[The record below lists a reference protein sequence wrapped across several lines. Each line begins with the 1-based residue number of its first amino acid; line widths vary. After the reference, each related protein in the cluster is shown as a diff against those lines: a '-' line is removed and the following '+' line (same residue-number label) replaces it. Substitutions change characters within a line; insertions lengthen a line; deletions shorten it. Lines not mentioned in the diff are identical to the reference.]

1 MNEPDL
7 QFIASP
13 SQDSWK
19 KRTEFVVL
27 SLFTTLI
34 TAVYFFT
41 QSLWSDGSVR
51 WDGANYVSMAE
62 QIAAH
67 KIPSV
72 DAPFVYRLGFPAFA
86 ALLNPQNPAS
96 AMRLISLASGVAAV
110 LLLWWWLTRFPISS
124 IIRLG
129 LVGLFSLQYHGP
141 LRFGIFF
148 PTLTYSL
155 FWVFLLGGLLVL
167 HSLLTS
173 EESTILSMIA
183 VAVLFFLGTLVRETM
198 VIAPIAMLLIRPQMR
213 KFSRSTFIKVMTC
226 AFGGW
231 VIGILCSHKF
241 SVATGTYSFS
251 KTAESLLDQ
260 KTLLELVAALFLS
273 FGPLLAVFVASPARS
288 LQLFEKYRELS
299 ALLFVSVALAVIGGS
314 NTEMFMF
321 WASPAVLVVM
331 GILLSENLMRG
342 RHHLFIG
349 VLFAAQ
355 LVSER
360 VFLNIPLPLES
371 NHVPIVVFSP
381 LGGTSYLQLWS
392 NFASTPILMRIV
404 FTNCVFIFIYAM
416 SFWWA
421 QRQRENVESE
431 LSTLDAMVSN

>member
-7 QFIASP
+7 QFITSP
-13 SQDSWK
+13 SLKSWK
-19 KRTEFVVL
+19 RRTEFAVL
-27 SLFTTLI
+27 SLFTTVI

-41 QSLWSDGSVR
+41 QALWSDASVR

-67 KIPSV
+67 KIPTA
-72 DAPFVYRLGFPAFA
+72 DAPFVYRLGFPALA
-86 ALLNPQNPAS
+86 ALLNPQNPSS
-96 AMRLISLASGVAAV
+96 AMRLISIASGVAAV
-110 LLLWWWLTRFPISS
+110 FLLWWWLTRFPISS
-124 IIRLG
+124 LIRLG
-129 LVGLFSLQYHGP
+129 LVGIFALQYHGP

-167 HSLLTS
+167 HSMLTS
-173 EESTILSMIA
+173 EESTILSLIA
-183 VAVLFFLGTLVRETM
+183 VAVLCFLGALVRETM
-198 VIAPIAMLLIRPQMR
+198 LIAPIAMLLFRPQMR
-213 KFSRSTFIKVMTC
+213 KSSRLTFIKVMTC
-226 AFGGW
+226 AFGGC
-231 VIGILCSHKF
+231 VIGIVCSHKF

-260 KTLLELVAALFLS
+260 KTLLELAAALFLS

-299 ALLFVSVALAVIGGS
+299 ALLFVSIALAVIGGS

-321 WASPAVLVVM
+321 WASPAVFVVM
-331 GILLSENLMRG
+331 GIILSEDLMRS
-342 RHHLFIG
+342 RHRHFIG

-355 LVSER
+355 LMSER

-371 NHVPIVVFSP
+371 NHVPFVIFSP
-381 LGGTSYLQLWS
+381 LGGTSYMQLWS
-392 NFASTPILMRIV
+392 NFAATSILTRIV
-404 FTNCVFIFIYAM
+404 FTNCLFIFFYAM
-416 SFWWA
+416 SFWWT
-421 QRQRENVESE
+421 QRQKEDDESE
-431 LSTLDAMVSN
+431 LATFDAMVSN